1 MSQKNPEGLWSLSPH
16 LSPSR
21 HIPPHGIKVPLGAVV
36 PGWAESQAGGWRRDV
51 QHKEQPEGPLS
62 AQRFHRPL
70 GVPAWFK
77 CLRAQLDL
85 QLVVPSRGFR
95 PSRGRSEAYWL
106 TCLPQLPQPAMRSRL
121 DSRAAQTQ
129 ACDSQTLSLRPEGLV
144 VDSFHYLV
152 LYLVF
157 HLELINA

>member
-16 LSPSR
+16 LSPLR
-21 HIPPHGIKVPLGAVV
+21 HIPPRGIKVPLGAVV
-36 PGWAESQAGGWRRDV
+36 PWWAKSQAGGGTSSTRR
-51 QHKEQPEGPLS
+51 QPAGPLS
-62 AQRFHRPL
+62 AQRFHHPL

-95 PSRGRSEAYWL
+95 PSRGRSQAHWL
-106 TCLPQLPQPAMRSRL
+106 TCPPQLSQPAMRSRL

-129 ACDSQTLSLRPEGLV
+129 ARDSQTLSLRPEGLV
-144 VDSFHYLV
+144 VDSFCYLV